1 MRWCSIARPPET
13 LPRSAHTENL
23 TVRPGR
29 LFPPLLD
36 DFMLKLSRILAVAAL
51 SCAFAAPV
59 WAQNIATV
67 NGKPIPQS
75 LADSVAN
82 SMAKQQ
88 GQAVTPQLKEM
99 VKNELISR
107 EVMVQEA
114 DKLGLDKE
122 TAVQDEIRIARQNI
136 LIRALFNAYLQKH
149 PITDAQ
155 IKAEYDKFV
164 KSFGST
170 EYKAQHILVPSE
182 KEAQDII
189 AQLKK
194 GAKFSEL
201 AKKYSKDTGSAANGG
216 DLGWST
222 PNNYVPP
229 FAKALEALKPGQ
241 YTQTPVQSQFGWHV
255 IKLDA
260 TRPAKAPTL
269 DQLKPQIQAELQRQ
283 EVTKY
288 QDELR
293 AKAKITE

>member
-1 MRWCSIARPPET
+1 
-13 LPRSAHTENL
+13 
-23 TVRPGR
+23 
-29 LFPPLLD
+29 
-36 DFMLKLSRILAVAAL
+36 MLKLSRILAVAAL
-51 SCAFAAPV
+51 ICAFAAPV

>member
-1 MRWCSIARPPET
+1 
-13 LPRSAHTENL
+13 
-23 TVRPGR
+23 
-29 LFPPLLD
+29 
-36 DFMLKLSRILAVAAL
+36 MLKLSRILAVAAL

-222 PNNYVPP
+222 LNNYVPP

-241 YTQTPVQSQFGWHV
+241 YTQAPVQSQFGWHV

>member
-1 MRWCSIARPPET
+1 
-13 LPRSAHTENL
+13 
-23 TVRPGR
+23 
-29 LFPPLLD
+29 
-36 DFMLKLSRILAVAAL
+36 MLKLSRILAVAAL
-51 SCAFAAPV
+51 SCAFSAPV

-99 VKNELISR
+99 VKNELINR

-122 TAVQDEIRIARQNI
+122 AAVRDEIRIARQNI

-149 PITDAQ
+149 PITEAQ
-155 IKAEYDKFV
+155 IKAEYAKFV
-164 KSFGST
+164 KSFGTT

-194 GAKFSEL
+194 GAKFSDL
-201 AKKYSKDTGSAANGG
+201 AKKYSKDAGSAANGG

-283 EVTKY
+283 EITKY
-288 QDELR
+288 QNELR

>member
-1 MRWCSIARPPET
+1 
-13 LPRSAHTENL
+13 
-23 TVRPGR
+23 
-29 LFPPLLD
+29 
-36 DFMLKLSRILAVAAL
+36 MLKLSRILATAAL

-75 LADSVAN
+75 LADSVAS

-88 GQAVTPQLKEM
+88 GQPVTPQLKEM

-122 TAVQDEIRIARQNI
+122 PAVQDEIRIARQNI
-136 LIRALFNAYLQKH
+136 LIRTLFNAYLQKH

-155 IKAEYDKFV
+155 IKAKYDEFA
-164 KSFGST
+164 KSFGTT

-194 GAKFSEL
+194 GAKFSDL

-216 DLGWST
+216 DLGWSS
-222 PNNYVPP
+222 PSNYVPP

-241 YTQTPVQSQFGWHV
+241 YTQTPVQSQFGWHI

-260 TRPAKAPTL
+260 TRPAKPPAL
-269 DQLKPQIQAELQRQ
+269 EQLKPQIQAELQRE

-288 QDELR
+288 QDALR